1 MKTKSKQNKTG
12 DLQVWW
18 VPQIPMKSFVVPVS
32 SPAEARKILDVLA
45 EYDLFQLRNNV
56 KPDYSNAGGLSMFDE
71 EDKNDSPNGSWSDWY
86 DDDGDDIDAYEFAL
100 DGKFVK
106 HN

>member
-1 MKTKSKQNKTG
+1 
-12 DLQVWW
+12 
-18 VPQIPMKSFVVPVS
+18 
-32 SPAEARKILDVLA
+32 
-45 EYDLFQLRNNV
+45 
-56 KPDYSNAGGLSMFDE
+56 MFDE